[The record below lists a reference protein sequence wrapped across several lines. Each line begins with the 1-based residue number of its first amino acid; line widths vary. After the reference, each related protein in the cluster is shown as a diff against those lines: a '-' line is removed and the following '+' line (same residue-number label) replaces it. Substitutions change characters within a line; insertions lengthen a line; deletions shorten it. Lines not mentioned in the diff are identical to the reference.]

1 MKRDMSKIR
10 ISEGSTTHSTDF
22 IRVATLEELKAA
34 GMIVVRGARCPLL
47 VVHENGNV
55 LALDNRCPHL
65 GFPLHRGSVE
75 DGILTCHWH
84 HARFDLASGCTFDL
98 WADDVPTA
106 AVEIRDGEVWVCP
119 HTRYTDADAHW
130 RNRLREGLEQN
141 IGLVLAKA
149 VLGLLE
155 EGVNFR
161 ALVRDAVLFGTR
173 NRDGWG
179 IGLTILTALAK
190 LIPSLPEEETYL
202 ALYKGMSRVA
212 RDCDGASPRRDR
224 QPLAPRQFQPL
235 PVLDRWFRHWTRVRH
250 RDAAERTLLTAIA
263 SGAST
268 IELAALMLIAVSDRY
283 FADGG
288 HALDFTNK
296 AFESLD
302 IIGWEHAPPI
312 LPSVVDQMVSAR
324 GSEESNAWRQPIDL
338 VLLSEAAFAEL
349 PGLLAEGRAKHGQWR
364 DHNVLARRL
373 LGDDPAAIMAAL
385 KAAIR
390 GGATATDLSRAITY
404 AAALRVALFGTSNE
418 HSDWDTALHC
428 FTYCNAVHQLLTR
441 VTAERPIELERPELL
456 RGVFHG
462 AMQVYLIRFLNV
474 PPARLP
480 GEGDDRLDD
489 LPRDGGEL
497 RDAFLAALDRQG
509 AVKAAGRLVARY
521 VILGHPVEP
530 LIATLTRAVLREDA
544 EFHTYQMLEA
554 GVQQYRQ
561 WGESAAGRHILI
573 AVARYIAA
581 HSPTERSQLQTA
593 MVARRLSL
601 GEAVHEVDDEEDR
614 GLSNNFTTT
623 GVSK

>member
-1 MKRDMSKIR
+1 MSKIR
-10 ISEGSTTHSTDF
+10 ISEEFTTSSTDF
-22 IRVATLEELKAA
+22 IRVATLEELKTA

-47 VVHENGNV
+47 VVHDDGKV
-55 LALDNRCPHL
+55 FALDNRCPHL

-98 WADDVPTA
+98 WADDAPTA
-106 AVEIRDGEVWVCP
+106 AVELRDGVVWVCP
-119 HTRYTDADAHW
+119 QTRYTDGDAHW

-149 VLGLLE
+149 VLGLIG
-155 EGVNFR
+155 EGVDYR
-161 ALVRDAVLFGTR
+161 ALVRDAVLFGAR

-202 ALYKGMSRVA
+202 ALYKGISRVA
-212 RDCDGASPRRDR
+212 RDCDGAAPRRDR
-224 QPLAPRQFQPL
+224 LPLAPRQFQPL
-235 PVLDRWFRHWTRVRH
+235 PVLERWFRHWTRVRH

-263 SGAST
+263 SGASS
-268 IELAALMLIAVSDRY
+268 IELAALMLTAVTDRY

-302 IIGWEHAPPI
+302 LIGWEHASAI
-312 LPSVVDQMVSAR
+312 LPSLVDQMVSAR

-338 VLLSEAAFAEL
+338 VPLCEATFAEL
-349 PGLLAEGRAKHGQWR
+349 PELLVDGRAKRGSWR
-364 DHNVLARRL
+364 GDEVLAPLL
-373 LGDDPAAIMAAL
+373 LGDDPTAIMAAL
-385 KAAIR
+385 KSAIR
-390 GGATATDLSRAITY
+390 DGATATDLSRAIAY
-404 AAALRVALFGTSNE
+404 AAARRVALFGISNE

-428 FTYCNAVHQLLTR
+428 FTYSNAVHQLLTR
-441 VTAERPIELERPELL
+441 ITAEGPLEQERPELL
-456 RGVFHG
+456 RCVFHG

-480 GEGDDRLDD
+480 GEGDDKLDE
-489 LPRDGGEL
+489 LPRDGAEL
-497 RDAFLAALDRQG
+497 CDAFLAALDRQG
-509 AVKAAGRLVARY
+509 AVKTAGRLVARY
-521 VILGHPVEP
+521 LMLGHAVEP
-530 LIATLTRAVLREDA
+530 LIATLARAVLREDA

-554 GVQQYRQ
+554 GVQQYRE
-561 WGESAAGRHILI
+561 WGESAAGRQILI

-581 HSPTERSQLQTA
+581 HSPTERAQLQTA
-593 MVARRLSL
+593 MVARRLSR
-601 GEAVHEVDDEEDR
+601 GEAIYELEDER
-614 GLSNNFTTT
+614 PF
-623 GVSK
+623 

>member
-1 MKRDMSKIR
+1 MSKMR
-10 ISEGSTTHSTDF
+10 TSEHFATHSTDF

-34 GMIVVRGARCPLL
+34 GKIVVRGARCPLL
-47 VVHENGNV
+47 VVYDHGKV
-55 LALDNRCPHL
+55 FALDNRCPHL

-106 AVEIRDGEVWVCP
+106 AVEVRDGVVWVYP
-119 HTRYTDADAHW
+119 QTRYTDGDAHW
-130 RNRLREGLEQN
+130 RNRVREGLEQN

-149 VLGLLE
+149 VMGLIG
-155 EGVNFR
+155 EGVDYR
-161 ALVRDAVLFGTR
+161 SLVRDAVLFGAR

-202 ALYKGMSRVA
+202 ALYKGISRVA
-212 RDCDGASPRRDR
+212 RDCDGAAPRRDR
-224 QPLAPRQFQPL
+224 LPLAPREFQPL
-235 PVLDRWFRHWTRVRH
+235 PLLERWFRHWTRVRH

-263 SGAST
+263 SGASS
-268 IELAALMLIAVSDRY
+268 IELAALMLTAITDRY

-288 HALDFTNK
+288 HVADFTNK

-302 IIGWEHAPPI
+302 IIGWEHAPAI
-312 LPSVVDQMVSAR
+312 LPSVVDQIVGAR

-338 VLLSEAAFAEL
+338 VLLCEAAFAEL
-349 PGLLAEGRAKHGQWR
+349 PELLVEGQPKRGTWRAHEE
-364 DHNVLARRL
+364 LAKRL
-373 LGDDPAAIMAAL
+373 LGDDPAGVVAGL
-385 KAAIR
+385 KSAIR
-390 GGATATDLSRAITY
+390 YGATAPDLSRGVAY
-404 AAALRVALFGTSNE
+404 AAALRVAFFGTSNE

-441 VTAERPIELERPELL
+441 ITADRPIEMERPELL
-456 RGVFHG
+456 RGLFHG
-462 AMQVYLIRFLNV
+462 ALQIYLIRFLNV

-480 GEGDDRLDD
+480 GEGDDKLDD
-489 LPRDGGEL
+489 LPREDGEL
-497 RDAFLAALDRQG
+497 REAFITALDRQG
-509 AVKAAGRLVARY
+509 AVKTAGRLIARY
-521 VILGHPVEP
+521 LVLAHPVGP
-530 LIATLTRAVLREDA
+530 LIATLARAVLREDA
-544 EFHTYQMLEA
+544 GLHTYQMLEA

-561 WGESAAGRHILI
+561 WGESAAGRQILI

-581 HSPTERSQLQTA
+581 HSPTERAQLQTA
-593 MVARRLSL
+593 MVARRLSR
-601 GEAVHEVDDEEDR
+601 GEALYEADDEED
-614 GLSNNFTTT
+614 GDLSTNSMTA